1 MTMATVLER
10 RYRALLI
17 ANWHYPED
25 PPNLP
30 DLKSPLNDVSR
41 LAASLG
47 DPLISLFDSADV
59 STVTERPSYEIGYAL
74 ESYFGDAISEDLLL
88 LYFSG
93 YSFVDDRG
101 ALLLCGRNSR
111 SDRRRSTALAVDEI
125 GKLMD
130 TCQAAHTVVILD
142 CCQVGDYVEVDF
154 GAELAGPHRT
164 ILGSW
169 RSRSRPADAPHANG
183 LSEFTGHLIDG
194 LRAAEAPPTAGV
206 LSIGGLYEYVRAK
219 I

>member
-1 MTMATVLER
+1 MMMATVLER

-47 DPLISLFDSADV
+47 DPLTSLFDSADV

-111 SDRRRSTALAVDEI
+111 SDRRRSTALAIDEI

-142 CCQVGDYVEVDF
+142 CCQVGDYVPVDF

-183 LSEFTGHLIDG
+183 LSE
-194 LRAAEAPPTAGV
+194 
-206 LSIGGLYEYVRAK
+206 
-219 I
+219 